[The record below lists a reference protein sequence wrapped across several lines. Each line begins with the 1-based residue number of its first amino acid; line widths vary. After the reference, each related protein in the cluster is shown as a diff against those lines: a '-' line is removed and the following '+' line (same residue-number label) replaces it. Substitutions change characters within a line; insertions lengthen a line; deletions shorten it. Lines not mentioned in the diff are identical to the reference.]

1 MSPYNLWSVRA
12 LRYFSVLLL
21 VISFLWWVVL
31 LVSIFVSPPGLNT
44 RGSGFFDFSYTTVT
58 VANLLI
64 AILFFSVPSKVMEIS
79 SFVIAGLLLINVIII
94 VSVARIRTEEG
105 WVGISSVV
113 WATLIALYNV
123 VTDKVVAWGK
133 QEEEERLTGRKET
146 RRTLRE
152 WCAVITSAVIYVI
165 VVLVVL
171 LLTCTLILRTRDASL
186 APPGKRY
193 LVDGDKYEVHLDCV
207 GEVTHKSDG
216 TPNPTILVEAGEMPF
231 EDTFDDFIYAAY
243 QNGTIPR
250 YCYWDR
256 PGVAWSDTAPSP
268 HSAGMSS
275 DALSEALARASEQG
289 PWVLVS
295 AGIGSIYSRIFASRH
310 IRDVQGLFLID
321 GLHED
326 LLYQVG
332 APGRGFI
339 LWARG
344 ILSPL
349 GWDRLPGALFNGRT
363 REDRVY
369 GKTAYQNGKFIKNQL
384 QENLVANSLTK
395 NEVSQA
401 RNIQDRST
409 PLVVISSGINVRKD
423 SEWEKKQKDLTTL
436 TDNLLDWAVVQGAP
450 HEVWRTYEGRQTM
463 EKWLGK
469 LLNP

>member
-1 MSPYNLWSVRA
+1 
-12 LRYFSVLLL
+12 
-21 VISFLWWVVL
+21 
-31 LVSIFVSPPGLNT
+31 
-44 RGSGFFDFSYTTVT
+44 
-58 VANLLI
+58 
-64 AILFFSVPSKVMEIS
+64 MEIS
-79 SFVIAGLLLINVIII
+79 SFVIAGLLLIDTIII

-105 WVGISSVV
+105 WVGIASVL

-152 WCAVITSAVIYVI
+152 WCAVITSAAIYVV

-171 LLTCTLILRTRDASL
+171 LLTCTLILRSRDASL
-186 APPGKRY
+186 APAGKLY

-231 EDTFDDFIYAAY
+231 EDTFDDFIYGTY
-243 QNGTIPR
+243 KNGTIPR

-256 PGVAWSDTAPSP
+256 PGIAWSDTAPSP

-310 IRDVQGLFLID
+310 IRDVHGLFLID

-344 ILSPL
+344 IISPL

-436 TDNLLDWAVVQGAP
+436 TDNLLGWAVVQGAP

-469 LLNP
+469 LLNQ